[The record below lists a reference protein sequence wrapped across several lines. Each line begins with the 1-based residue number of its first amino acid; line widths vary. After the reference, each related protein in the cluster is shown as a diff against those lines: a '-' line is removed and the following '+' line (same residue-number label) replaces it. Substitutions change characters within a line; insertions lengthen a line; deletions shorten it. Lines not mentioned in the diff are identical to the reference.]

1 MLSTFYNELWN
12 YLKQPN
18 VIIGLALIIIGLV
31 CVILSARIVRTVRKV
46 DVVENNDRMLLAIRI
61 VGLVLMI
68 IGFVVIFMLSPVWL
82 RLMLM
87 GAWWGIAPAVVYLII
102 HLSCWAQLKSKSG
115 SALNPLLGGTARAML
130 IFTVLFAVALVC
142 SSYFCTAATTTEWWR

>member
-18 VIIGLALIIIGLV
+18 VIIGLALLIIGLV

-68 IGFVVIFMLSPVWL
+68 IGFVVNATVI
-82 RLMLM
+82 
-87 GAWWGIAPAVVYLII
+87 LI
-102 HLSCWAQLKSKSG
+102 
-115 SALNPLLGGTARAML
+115 
-130 IFTVLFAVALVC
+130 
-142 SSYFCTAATTTEWWR
+142 

>member
-68 IGFVVIFMLSPVWL
+68 IGFVVNATVIF
-82 RLMLM
+82 
-87 GAWWGIAPAVVYLII
+87 I
-102 HLSCWAQLKSKSG
+102 
-115 SALNPLLGGTARAML
+115 
-130 IFTVLFAVALVC
+130 
-142 SSYFCTAATTTEWWR
+142 

>member
-12 YLKQPN
+12 YIKQPN

-68 IGFVVIFMLSPVWL
+68 IGFVVNATVI
-82 RLMLM
+82 
-87 GAWWGIAPAVVYLII
+87 LI
-102 HLSCWAQLKSKSG
+102 
-115 SALNPLLGGTARAML
+115 
-130 IFTVLFAVALVC
+130 
-142 SSYFCTAATTTEWWR
+142 

>member
-68 IGFVVIFMLSPVWL
+68 IGFVVNATVI
-82 RLMLM
+82 
-87 GAWWGIAPAVVYLII
+87 LI
-102 HLSCWAQLKSKSG
+102 
-115 SALNPLLGGTARAML
+115 
-130 IFTVLFAVALVC
+130 
-142 SSYFCTAATTTEWWR
+142 

>member
-61 VGLVLMI
+61 VGLVWMI
-68 IGFVVIFMLSPVWL
+68 IGFVVNATVI
-82 RLMLM
+82 
-87 GAWWGIAPAVVYLII
+87 LI
-102 HLSCWAQLKSKSG
+102 
-115 SALNPLLGGTARAML
+115 
-130 IFTVLFAVALVC
+130 
-142 SSYFCTAATTTEWWR
+142 